1 MIQIGI
7 EKVYSDFINHVSEG
21 RKMSLNRVDSI
32 GQGRVWSG
40 TQARKLG
47 LVDEMGG
54 LQDAVLYASQYT
66 DSMDFSVVEFP
77 KSKDGLE
84 LIFDITTQLK
94 SFIGHKNIEP
104 NISNIIQ
111 KELIHMQGIQARM
124 PIGFKINE

>member
-7 EKVYSDFINHVSEG
+7 EKIYSDFINHVSEG
-21 RKMSLNRVDSI
+21 RKMSQSRVDSI

-47 LVDEMGG
+47 LVDEIGG
-54 LQDAVLYASQYT
+54 LQDAILYASQYT
-66 DSMDFSVVEFP
+66 DSIDFSVIEFP

-84 LIFDITTQLK
+84 FIFDISTQLK
-94 SFIGHKNIEP
+94 SFIRYKNIEP

-111 KELIHMQGIQARM
+111 QELIHMQGIQARM
-124 PIGFKINE
+124 PIGFNINE